1 MGDSGNSHAWAI
13 LPPNYTMKASCSL
26 LLLSALVL
34 GAYALPTTDDIVP
47 ETTREIFDV
56 HEPSSAMDLVETSA
70 GSSDWKPGEPY
81 DKDLDSLREWPATTC
96 WREKYNKEEKDR
108 RRKKSDGSACDAGYV
123 SVGKKTC
130 RATCPEDWVTC
141 GIRED
146 RGLMCGQSR
155 KDCAEAKWVMV
166 KSVTE
171 AVMNVAAM
179 VFTAGT
185 ATGVMMAMKAV
196 QLMLDTMDFI
206 ETIYKFMTG
215 TPKEQL
221 YMMLPED
228 AQERISEAKKWID
241 LIKKMKTSDPPQE
254 SDESYPYRRRV
265 LAIVGKFLGQE
276 LLAVV
281 DTIGVTDVVKAF
293 AKPKCHSPNFYW
305 FLTEPEEPPMP
316 TGAYNISHDVSISK
330 KPEGCDS
337 TDTQTC
343 GDKEKDQALVDSCQR
358 ACDADPECVGF
369 EFKEGSKGGQMK
381 NGMAL
386 GCYEHDK
393 KMFWYEKFT
402 GDK

>member
-1 MGDSGNSHAWAI
+1 MGYSGNPHAWAI
-13 LPPNYTMKASCSL
+13 LSPNYKMKASCSL

-108 RRKKSDGSACDAGYV
+108 RRKKSDGSAC
-123 SVGKKTC
+123 
-130 RATCPEDWVTC
+130 ATCPEDWVTC

-206 ETIYKFMTG
+206 ETIYKFMNG
-215 TPKEQL
+215 TP
-221 YMMLPED
+221 
-228 AQERISEAKKWID
+228 
-241 LIKKMKTSDPPQE
+241 KKMKTSDPPQE
-254 SDESYPYRRRV
+254 TDESYPYRRRV

-305 FLTEPEEPPMP
+305 FLTEPEEAPMP
-316 TGAYNISHDVSISK
+316 TGAYNITTDVSISS
-330 KPEGCDS
+330 KPEGCDD

-358 ACDADPECVGF
+358 ACDADPECLGF
-369 EFKEGSKGGQMK
+369 EFKEGLKGGQMK

-386 GCYEHDK
+386 ACYQHDK
-393 KMFWYEKFT
+393 KMVWYEKYT